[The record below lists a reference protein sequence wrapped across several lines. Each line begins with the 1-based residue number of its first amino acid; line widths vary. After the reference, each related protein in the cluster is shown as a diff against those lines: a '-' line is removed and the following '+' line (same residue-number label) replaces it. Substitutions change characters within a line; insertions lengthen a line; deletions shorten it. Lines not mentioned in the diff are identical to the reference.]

1 MEEEFVA
8 KSGALVGRM
17 TVAAAQHNLAD
28 LSHELETLQDFSHML
43 RARGLTEA
51 LEELAR
57 LVEEAHLDSRAAA
70 ALSDGLP
77 VRGRPSPEKAAASS
91 EMSGLL
97 HSIDVAAQRVREY
110 ISADTSDS
118 AVANAPSAATARPPS
133 SAFAYGSAAVSAS
146 ARGTSR
152 AASRS
157 ASCDGQSLN
166 GIDEGSSEPSALA
179 PAAAPA
185 AAPFARPATAPAPVE
200 VPASAT
206 AAAAEKPAPASASKA
221 SRAEAAAAAKAERA
235 TSSLP
240 GSPRGGGGGGGGGAS
255 AAAADERV
263 PNGIHQRAVA
273 GPISGFVQ
281 RGELMLERVRVLV
294 ENSNLKGVRR
304 EALKMKSMS
313 AKLANRR
320 LIALAEDLATH
331 AEQANAEAVTADVAA
346 LSRQLNT
353 LLNYSVRGMLV
364 HNTLNELAEDLR
376 LVGKG
381 GDKSAALLQFGKACS
396 EFGQLGDYLSIKKP
410 LPHAAAADGKADALI
425 GCCATAAADAA
436 STGAS
441 AEGETR
447 EELQCKT
454 TVAMCVRNGAEMLE
468 AMHRQQLNGT
478 LHHQA
483 ACRLVADTFAEVAA
497 TLPPPSATRR
507 RWRRASNASTHAYVT
522 DLVARNSMVGG
533 DAETNRRSA
542 KAAHSRSESEA
553 SGVLAA
559 GSKGGGG
566 GGGGGGSGAK
576 GGDGAPPTPAID
588 KAIALEQFG
597 GDEEFFARMC
607 AKFVVSGKQVI
618 GRINDLARGAAAVP
632 THAELRREAH
642 SMKGAASTIG
652 ALQLSRAALA
662 LQLAAEGKSPPA
674 ELNALAREVA
684 ARFEAVEIELNGG
697 KPPAED
703 VKAPPPRPRRGEEN
717 GHGKATPGSTQ
728 RRRYSNTAQTRSGG
742 ERGYRARDRPDR
754 PGYRAVERA

>member
-1 MEEEFVA
+1 
-8 KSGALVGRM
+8 
-17 TVAAAQHNLAD
+17 
-28 LSHELETLQDFSHML
+28 
-43 RARGLTEA
+43 
-51 LEELAR
+51 
-57 LVEEAHLDSRAAA
+57 
-70 ALSDGLP
+70 
-77 VRGRPSPEKAAASS
+77 
-91 EMSGLL
+91 
-97 HSIDVAAQRVREY
+97 
-110 ISADTSDS
+110 
-118 AVANAPSAATARPPS
+118 
-133 SAFAYGSAAVSAS
+133 
-146 ARGTSR
+146 
-152 AASRS
+152 
-157 ASCDGQSLN
+157 
-166 GIDEGSSEPSALA
+166 
-179 PAAAPA
+179 
-185 AAPFARPATAPAPVE
+185 
-200 VPASAT
+200 
-206 AAAAEKPAPASASKA
+206 
-221 SRAEAAAAAKAERA
+221 
-235 TSSLP
+235 
-240 GSPRGGGGGGGGGAS
+240 
-255 AAAADERV
+255 
-263 PNGIHQRAVA
+263 
-273 GPISGFVQ
+273 
-281 RGELMLERVRVLV
+281 MLERVRVLV

-497 TLPPPSATRR
+497 DLGAAAECDEMAQVAPRVERVNSRFF
-507 RWRRASNASTHAYVT
+507 HVT

-559 GSKGGGG
+559 GSKGGV
-566 GGGGGGSGAK
+566 GANM
-576 GGDGAPPTPAID
+576 G
-588 KAIALEQFG
+588 
-597 GDEEFFARMC
+597 
-607 AKFVVSGKQVI
+607 
-618 GRINDLARGAAAVP
+618 
-632 THAELRREAH
+632 
-642 SMKGAASTIG
+642 
-652 ALQLSRAALA
+652 LSPVR
-662 LQLAAEGKSPPA
+662 
-674 ELNALAREVA
+674 
-684 ARFEAVEIELNGG
+684 
-697 KPPAED
+697 
-703 VKAPPPRPRRGEEN
+703 
-717 GHGKATPGSTQ
+717 
-728 RRRYSNTAQTRSGG
+728 
-742 ERGYRARDRPDR
+742 
-754 PGYRAVERA
+754 